1 MSLRFLLALAL
12 TVWATTPALAAFPT
26 VRYVHPAGAFYLYI
40 NVAGFR
46 GAADAGAAFAAAMLE
61 EHQVAVVP
69 GSAFLTPNWIRASY
83 ATTESVAVEGVT
95 RIARC
100 LTGA

>member
-1 MSLRFLLALAL
+1 
-12 TVWATTPALAAFPT
+12 V
-26 VRYVHPAGAFYLYI
+26 
-40 NVAGFR
+40 
-46 GAADAGAAFAAAMLE
+46 LE

-69 GSAFLTPNWIRASY
+69 GSAFLTPDWIRASY
-83 ATTESVAVEGVT
+83 ATAESVAVAGFT

>member
-1 MSLRFLLALAL
+1 MVQAFRARRDA
-12 TVWATTPALAAFPT
+12 VVAALAAFPS
-26 VRYVHPAGAFYLYI
+26 VRYVQPAGAFYLYI

-46 GAADAGAAFAAAMLE
+46 GAADPGAAFAAAVLE

-69 GSAFLTPNWIRASY
+69 GSAFLTPDWIRASY
-83 ATTESVAVEGVT
+83 ATTEAIAVDGIT